1 MTRPSVAELVY
12 DRIVG
17 GARIVFL
24 GGVLAALFTVA
35 GRTVV
40 ARLFA
45 PDVYGAFSI
54 GVTFLLLVGVLG
66 YGAVSRGIARQV
78 SFAIEEDGDG
88 DPAVF
93 ASWGLLVIVGATVVL
108 TAFILAGAGEVA
120 RVVFDEP
127 AYEAPIRTVGLGLP
141 FFGLIYGLA
150 STFRGYGRAGGRVL
164 FYDVARTA
172 SFPLIVL
179 AGALLIG
186 TDPIVAYAAFPVSL
200 GVTALGFA
208 AYTAR
213 HPDAE
218 LERSPRRLLAN
229 RHQLGTLVR
238 FSLPLLLSGI
248 FLKLMTRADT
258 FMIGMFLPPA
268 AVGQYAAV
276 RPLLRPISVVWM
288 SMIWMYTPL
297 ISSLTA
303 RSAMDRIQQI
313 YLAMTKWFCLL
324 TYPLA
329 ATVALFPRSILL
341 ALFGPEYVPAS
352 LALRLVAAGFFL
364 GNVFGPTGATLTGL
378 GHTKVLLAANAA
390 AAAVN
395 LLLNVALI
403 PRFGLAGAALGT
415 ITAQSVRNLLR
426 LAVLYRRHSVH
437 ALRGEFVAPT
447 LLATLLVLGL
457 RGALAALGPPGVGT
471 VASFA
476 GLTFLV
482 YLAAYPATDS
492 VTPADR
498 EMAGLIYRKT
508 RVALGRTP
516 TLGR

>member
-1 MTRPSVAELVY
+1 VTQASVAELVY

-24 GGVLAALFTVA
+24 GGALAALFTVA

-78 SFAIEEDGDG
+78 PFAMEEDGDG
-88 DPAVF
+88 HPAVF
-93 ASWGLLVIVGATVVL
+93 ASWGLLVVVGATAVL
-108 TAFILAGAGEVA
+108 TALVFAGAGEVA

-127 AYEAPIRTVGLGLP
+127 TYEAPIRTVGLGLP

-150 STFRGYGRAGGRVL
+150 SVFRGYGRAGGRVL
-164 FYDVARTA
+164 FYDIARTA

-179 AGALLIG
+179 VGAVLVG
-186 TDPIVAYAAFPVSL
+186 TDPTVAYAAFPVSL
-200 GVTALGFA
+200 GITALAFA

-213 HPDAE
+213 HPDVE

-238 FSLPLLLSGI
+238 FSLPLLFSGV

-258 FMIGMFLPPA
+258 FMIGIFLPPA

-297 ISSLTA
+297 VSSLTA
-303 RSAMDRIQQI
+303 RSAMDRLQRI

-329 ATVALFPRSILL
+329 ATITLFPRPILL
-341 ALFGPEYVPAS
+341 ALFGPEYAPAS

-364 GNVFGPTGATLTGL
+364 GNSFGPTGATLTGL
-378 GHTKVLLAANAA
+378 GHTKMLLVANAA
-390 AAAVN
+390 AAVVN
-395 LLLNVALI
+395 LLLNAAFI

-415 ITAQSVRNLLR
+415 ITAQSARNFLR
-426 LAVLYRRHSVH
+426 LAALYRRHGVH

-447 LLATLLVLGL
+447 LLATLVVLGL
-457 RGALAALGPPGVGT
+457 RGALAAFGSPGIGV
-471 VASFA
+471 VAPFA

-482 YLAAYPATDS
+482 YLAAYPATGS
-492 VTPADR
+492 VNPADR
-498 EMAGLIYRKT
+498 EMAGLVYRKT
-508 RVALGRTP
+508 RLTLRRAP